1 MKKQL
6 SIALASV
13 LAAGAAMPAFAD
25 STTPELSVLYNAKT
39 LESVKPVIEN
49 DRTMLPFRALL
60 ETIGAT
66 VDYDEATRKVSAK
79 KGDIAITF
87 PLDDQTIYITKTGGE
102 TSEIKS
108 DVANIIIDDRVYVPL
123 RFMANAFELNVG
135 WDAKERAAIVVDTK
149 QYFDDLSHDAKTFFE
164 YMELCAA
171 YPEKYHTSSTFQFT
185 FNLTGAGMNDVKF
198 SADTSFD
205 TDIQADKAAMDAK
218 LTLDGNLISTLTG
231 VSAFDSLKGVTVTG
245 LYQDGTV
252 YLKTNL
258 VDLLNAQNPN
268 NEKIAAAA
276 KLVNADTWCKA
287 DLKALLTQLGLP
299 AEMADVLK
307 SSVKNTDT
315 AQTFEDALDTAFS
328 QEITTVA
335 DAQMIQNVFNTY
347 KVMLSD
353 ENVTLTKK
361 ADNSCELE
369 MKLGKDAMK
378 ELMIASA
385 GDMSEEEKKS
395 LDSMVFDLNVKT
407 TVKDGIAAASSA
419 KMNMSLEAAGTKM
432 DMTMDASSVFAE
444 GSDKTIELPNAAIDL
459 LNVIKLFQT
468 K

>member
-13 LAAGAAMPAFAD
+13 LAASAAMPAFAD
-25 STTPELSVLYNAKT
+25 TATPELSVLYNAKT
-39 LESVKPVIEN
+39 LESVTPVIDS

-66 VDYDEATRKVSAK
+66 VDYDDATRKVSAK

-135 WDAKERAAIVVDTK
+135 WDAKERTAIVVDTK
-149 QYFDDLSHDAKTFFE
+149 QYLDDLSKDAKTFFE
-164 YMELCAA
+164 YMDLCAA
-171 YPEKYHTSSTFQFT
+171 YPEKYHTASTFKFT
-185 FNLTGAGMNDVKF
+185 FNLTGAGMDDMKF
-198 SADTSFD
+198 SADTSFE

-218 LTLDGNLISTLTG
+218 ITLDGNLISTLTN
-231 VSAFDSLKGVTVTG
+231 VSAFDSLKDVTVTG

-287 DLKALLTQLGLP
+287 DLKALFTQLGLP
-299 AEMADVLK
+299 AETVDVLK
-307 SSVKNTDT
+307 ASVKNTDT
-315 AQTFEDALDTAFS
+315 AQTFEDALNTAFS

-353 ENVTLTKK
+353 ENVTLTKTG
-361 ADNSCELE
+361 DNSYDLE
-369 MKLGKDAMK
+369 MKMDKDAMK
-378 ELMIASA
+378 DLIIAAA

-395 LDSMVFDLNVKT
+395 LDSMVFDMNVKST
-407 TVKDGIAAASSA
+407 IKDGITETSSA
-419 KMNMSLEAAGTKM
+419 KMNMNLEAAGAKM
-432 DMTMDASSVFAE
+432 DMTMDVSSTYAE
-444 GSDKTIELPNAAIDL
+444 GSEKTIELPKAAIDL
-459 LNVIKLFQT
+459 LNVIKLFQAQ
-468 K
+468 